1 MPFRPRRKKR
11 RRRKR
16 ALRAPVSLI
25 EGSVDDL
32 ATTWA
37 SVTHIPAVACLPAVS
52 QHLDSS
58 STCDGAVT
66 KVVRR
71 AAPLC
76 ASESG
81 PDAGRWDWLI
91 VLVKLGLLWV
101 CVCACARVWHKPCRP
116 VCQPHALWQGWGGR
130 ARVRKPRVHI
140 ILIPLKM
147 FWFKVV
153 CILCCQGQS
162 KRAIAG
168 SAVSGARGP
177 RGDNGI

>member
-32 ATTWA
+32 VTTWA

-101 CVCACARVWHKPCRP
+101 CVCVCVCARVTQTVPTCLSASR
-116 VCQPHALWQGWGGR
+116 ALTGVGWGGGWGR
-130 ARVRKPRVHI
+130 ARAKAAGSHHI
-140 ILIPLKM
+140 NSPKNVLI
-147 FWFKVV
+147 
-153 CILCCQGQS
+153 QS
-162 KRAIAG
+162 SLYFMLPRAIEK
-168 SAVSGARGP
+168 SYCR
-177 RGDNGI
+177 